1 MSVQIVEILRPAEQG
16 RSGPYVCRG
25 EDDHLYFVKGRNTGR
40 RSQIA
45 EWICAHLA
53 IALDLPLA
61 PFAMVEIVPEL
72 LKETSPAMQ
81 EIGAG
86 LAFGSQ
92 EYRSALWYELEQVDK
107 TNVKLQRD
115 ILVFDWWVHNSD
127 RLSHNSN
134 LLWDASQ
141 EKLVVIDHNMAFD
154 PDFIR
159 SEFIVFHIFGRQVE
173 HVFDDLVEQAEYQER
188 LQKALVAFDTACDSI
203 PEAWWWFDDERTVK
217 TDFDLEAARTLL
229 TRCNSSNFWR
239 GV

>member
-40 RSQIA
+40 RSQIS

-53 IALDLPLA
+53 IALDQPLA
-61 PFAMVEIVPEL
+61 SFSMVEIVPEL

-86 LAFGSQ
+86 LAF
-92 EYRSALWYELEQVDK
+92 EYRSALWYELVQVDK
-107 TNVKLQRD
+107 TSVRLQRD
-115 ILVFDWWVHNSD
+115 ILVFDWWVHNTD

-141 EKLVVIDHNMAFD
+141 GKLVVIDHNMAFD
-154 PDFIR
+154 PGFIC
-159 SEFIVFHIFGRQVE
+159 SEFIEFHIFGRQVE
-173 HVFDDLVEQAEYQER
+173 YVFDDLVEQAEYQER

-203 PEAWWWFDDERTVK
+203 PEAWWWLDDGHTVK
-217 TDFDLEAARTLL
+217 TDFDLEVARTLL

-239 GV
+239 CV